1 MDGTKIF
8 DQNEYVIFIQ
18 HDTPSNLFPNVF
30 EPALTAIAVS
40 TDVDVKPVYQLGSYN
55 VKGFSFGGMLI
66 TGEIYALQ
74 DAASAENFDTFL
86 DTVST
91 SALNRNYDFVNQRTF
106 DFKIFSANM
115 FKNSIEEVEM
125 FMQVI
130 KNVRVFNRTESKN
143 ANDNVKVLKYSFV
156 QEKQY
161 RQKLEYN
168 DETLSL
174 DNMISLDENEDY
186 VTVLNNLK
194 NQYPELDI
202 ESIEQIM
209 REIFPVHTKMSTV
222 LQKDKNVLDIINKI
236 N

>member
-1 MDGTKIF
+1 MDGVKVF

-18 HDTPSNLFPNVF
+18 HDTPSDIFPNVF

-74 DAASAENFDTFL
+74 DAIANKNFDVFL
-86 DTVST
+86 DTIST
-91 SALNRNYDFVNQRTF
+91 SVINRSYDFVNQRTF
-106 DFKIFSANM
+106 DFRIISANI
-115 FKNSIEEVEM
+115 FQNNVEQSEM

-168 DETLSL
+168 DETLNL
-174 DNMISLDENEDY
+174 DTMINLDENEDY
-186 VTVLNNLK
+186 MSILNSLK
-194 NQYPELDI
+194 TQYPDLDI
-202 ESIEQIM
+202 ESIQDIM

-222 LQKDKNVLDIINKI
+222 LQKNKDVLDIVNKI